1 MALLRV
7 AHMGADRIRVAS
19 APVSFG
25 VDEIIVSD
33 AWMPGPDDMLDWMVD
48 IGFEGTELG
57 PPGFLGDAPR
67 LRERLTSRNLEL
79 VGAFLPQHFSR
90 DEKADEDRAWLRD
103 SLSLIRE
110 GAPDGSRP
118 FAILCDQFDEPER
131 LAFSGRIAEH
141 PEAWLPPDR
150 FEALVANLHRAAEI
164 CRREGFDVVLHPHAG
179 TYVETVD
186 EIARVMDRLDPSLL
200 GLCLDT
206 GHFRFGGADPTQAV
220 DDYHE
225 VIRHVH
231 IKDCTTRVM
240 DEVKAEGKGLE
251 EALSRGVF
259 CQLGLGDS
267 GIDSVIEALRRYEY
281 AGWLVIE
288 QDQFLRGSD
297 TPESVVAVQRANREY
312 LRGFEI

>member
-1 MALLRV
+1 MAFDG
-7 AHMGADRIRVAS
+7 MRVAS

-25 VDEIIVSD
+25 VDEIIVDD
-33 AWMPGPDDMLDWMVD
+33 AWMPGADDMLDWMVD

-57 PPGFLGDAPR
+57 PPGFLGDAGQVH
-67 LRERLTSRNLEL
+67 ERLTSRRLEL

-90 DEKADEDRAWLRD
+90 AEKATEDRTWLRD
-103 SLSLIRE
+103 NLRLIRE
-110 GAPDGSRP
+110 GAPDESRP
-118 FAILCDQFDEPER
+118 MAVLSDQFDEPER
-131 LAFSGRIAEH
+131 LAYSGRIAEH

-150 FEALVANLHRAAEI
+150 FETLMANLHRAAEV
-164 CRREGFDVVLHPHAG
+164 CREEGFDAVLHPHAG
-179 TYVETVD
+179 TYIETAD

-206 GHFRFGGADPTQAV
+206 GHFRFGGADPAQAV

-225 VIRHVH
+225 LIRHVH
-231 IKDCTTRVM
+231 IKDCRTTVM
-240 DEVKAEGKGLE
+240 DDVKAEGKGLE

-267 GIDSVIEALRRYEY
+267 GIDAVIEALRRHDY

-288 QDQFLRGSD
+288 QDQFLRVSD
-297 TPESVVAVQRANREY
+297 TPQSVVAVQQANREY
-312 LRGFEI
+312 LRRFGI

>member
-1 MALLRV
+1 VPAE
-7 AHMGADRIRVAS
+7 RIRVAS

-25 VDEIIVSD
+25 VDEIIVDD
-33 AWMPGPDDMLDWMVD
+33 AWMPRPDDMLDWMVE

-57 PPGFLGDAPR
+57 PPGFLGDADAVR
-67 LRERLTSRNLEL
+67 HRLTTRNLEL

-90 DEKADEDRAWLRD
+90 DEKADEDRAWLRH
-103 SLSLIRE
+103 SLRLIRD

-118 FAILCDQFDEPER
+118 LAILSDHFDEPER

-141 PEAWLPPDR
+141 PEAWLPASR
-150 FEALVANLHRAAEI
+150 FESLIANLHRAAEI
-164 CRREGFDVVLHPHAG
+164 AREEGFEVVLHPHAG
-179 TYVETVD
+179 TYVETAD
-186 EIARVMDRLDPSLL
+186 EIARVMDRIDPSLL

-206 GHFRFGGADPTQAV
+206 GHFRFGGADPARAV

-225 VIRHVH
+225 LIRHVH
-231 IKDCTTRVM
+231 IKDCLTAVM

-267 GIDSVIEALRRYEY
+267 GIDAVLEALRRHDYG
-281 AGWLVIE
+281 GWLVIE
-288 QDQFLRGSD
+288 QDQFLRAAD
-297 TPESVVAVQRANREY
+297 TPASVVAVQRANREY
-312 LRGFEI
+312 LRRFGV